1 MSDTPDTPDTPPR
14 AEPDWYDWRSCLT
27 WLKTI
32 LTVEEIGEQIDRGT
46 TQVQTYVAG
55 KVEPTPEARL
65 AILRAARRFRGDL
78 LGAEAAG
85 YQQALRE
92 ALPELY
98 EPTVYGPHFAE
109 PDDEDADPPPP
120 TPAQKARIAEQ
131 LAKLKSERRRS

>member
-14 AEPDWYDWRSCLT
+14 AEPDWYDWRSCLG
-27 WLKTI
+27 WLRTV
-32 LTVEEIGEQIDRGT
+32 LTVEQIGEAISRGT
-46 TQVQTYVAG
+46 TQVQSYISG
-55 KVEPTPEARL
+55 NVEPNAEARL
-65 AILRAARRFRGDL
+65 ALLQTARRFRGDL

-109 PDDEDADPPPP
+109 PDDEDADPPPR
-120 TPAQKARIAEQ
+120 TPAQEARIAEQ
-131 LAKLKSERRRS
+131 LAKLKAERRRS

>member
-1 MSDTPDTPDTPPR
+1 MSDTPDTPPR

-78 LGAEAAG
+78 LGVEAAG
-85 YQQALRE
+85 YQQALTE

-98 EPTVYGPHFAE
+98 RPSIYGPHFAE
-109 PDDEDADPPPP
+109 PDDEDADPPPR
-120 TPAQKARIAEQ
+120 TPAQEARIAEQ